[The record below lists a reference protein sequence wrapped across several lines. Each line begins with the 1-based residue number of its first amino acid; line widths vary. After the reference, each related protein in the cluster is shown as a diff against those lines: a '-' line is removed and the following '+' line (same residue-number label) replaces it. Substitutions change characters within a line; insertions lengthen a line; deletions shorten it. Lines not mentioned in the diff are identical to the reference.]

1 MAQGVRKDKLGGR
14 HRDRQGISGAVLGLR
29 LVSVADGYLSQPS
42 DLWGRLL
49 DRKWRDVR
57 LKGCGETGNQGLG

>member
-1 MAQGVRKDKLGGR
+1 MAQGVRKEKLGGR
-14 HRDRQGISGAVLGLR
+14 RRDRQGISGAVLGLR

-49 DRKWRDVR
+49 DRKWRGCQIKR
-57 LKGCGETGNQGLG
+57 LR